1 MRNPYNYYITPEEYE
16 IAEKNGICA
25 STLNK
30 RIRELRWEKEVAIT
44 TPVRMHDKY
53 GWNMVKEIALQNG
66 ITRHVYCDRIK
77 RGWSLIDAISQPPLS
92 RIESIKRASKV
103 NSCFKNK
110 ALSEEQREIAA
121 LNGISYTVARD
132 RIKRLGWSIE
142 EAITIPI
149 MTRSEC
155 GKKGGKI
162 GKERSPWSKMVFP
175 SREERMK
182 RRKLT
187 YIAN

>member
-1 MRNPYNYYITPEEYE
+1 MGKDI
-16 IAEKNGICA
+16 
-25 STLNK
+25 
-30 RIRELRWEKEVAIT
+30 AIT
-44 TPVRMHDKY
+44 TPVPMRDKY
-53 GWNMVKEIALQNG
+53 GWNKVKEIALQNG
-66 ITRHVYCDRIK
+66 IPRHAYCDRIK

-92 RIESIKRASKV
+92 RSECIKRASEV

-110 ALSEEQREIAA
+110 ILSDEQAEIAA

-132 RIKRLGWSIE
+132 RIRLSGWSVE
-142 EAITIPI
+142 EAITIPV

-155 GKKGGKI
+155 GKKGKGA
-162 GKERSPWSKMVFP
+162 SFWSKMVIP
-175 SREERMK
+175 SREEIMK

>member
-1 MRNPYNYYITPEEYE
+1 MR
-16 IAEKNGICA
+16 
-25 STLNK
+25 
-30 RIRELRWEKEVAIT
+30 
-44 TPVRMHDKY
+44 DKY
-53 GWNMVKEIALQNG
+53 GWNKVKEIALQNR
-66 ITRHVYCDRIK
+66 IPRHAYCDRIK

-92 RIESIKRASKV
+92 RSECIKRASEV

-110 ALSEEQREIAA
+110 ILSDEQAEIGA

-132 RIKRLGWSIE
+132 RIRLSGWSVE
-142 EAITIPI
+142 EAITIPV

-155 GKKGGKI
+155 GKKGKGA
-162 GKERSPWSKMVFP
+162 SFWSKMVIP
-175 SREERMK
+175 SREEIMK

>member
-1 MRNPYNYYITPEEYE
+1 MRNPYDYYITPEEYE
-16 IAEKNGICA
+16 IAERNGVCA
-25 STLNK
+25 STLNR
-30 RIRELRWEKEVAIT
+30 RIRDLGWEKDIAIT
-44 TPVRMHDKY
+44 TPVPMRDKY
-53 GWNMVKEIALQNG
+53 GWNKVKEIALQNG
-66 ITRHVYCDRIK
+66 IPRHAYCDRIK

-92 RIESIKRASKV
+92 RSECIKRASEV

-110 ALSEEQREIAA
+110 ILSDEQAEIGA

-132 RIKRLGWSIE
+132 RIRLSGWSVE
-142 EAITIPI
+142 EAITIPV

-155 GKKGGKI
+155 GKKGKGA
-162 GKERSPWSKMVFP
+162 SFWSKMVIP
-175 SREERMK
+175 SREEIMK

>member
-1 MRNPYNYYITPEEYE
+1 MR
-16 IAEKNGICA
+16 
-25 STLNK
+25 
-30 RIRELRWEKEVAIT
+30 
-44 TPVRMHDKY
+44 DKY
-53 GWNMVKEIALQNG
+53 GWNKVKEIALQNG
-66 ITRHVYCDRIK
+66 IPRHAYCDRIK

-92 RIESIKRASKV
+92 RSECIKRASEV

-110 ALSEEQREIAA
+110 ILSDEQAEIVA

-132 RIKRLGWSIE
+132 RIRLSGWSVE
-142 EAITIPI
+142 EAITIPV

-155 GKKGGKI
+155 GKKGKGA
-162 GKERSPWSKMVFP
+162 SFWSKMVIP
-175 SREERMK
+175 SREEIMK